1 MLYCNKD
8 SGACEQIKMKIIVF
22 LLGKIPARLVKDRL
36 YLRLVFCLQRL
47 GLFHFVFSTLVDYL
61 KFQLGEFGQLIFFLL
76 HLIVF
81 RGR

>member
-8 SGACEQIKMKIIVF
+8 SEVCEHIKMKIIVL
-22 LLGKIPARLVKDRL
+22 LLGKILARSVEDRL
-36 YLRLVFCLQRL
+36 YLHL
-47 GLFHFVFSTLVDYL
+47 LFHFVFSALVDYL
-61 KFQLGEFGQLIFFLL
+61 KSQLREFGQLTLFLL